1 MAYVRTEKGRDD
13 LYTKLK
19 AAEFLGMTYSCFRYA
34 LTVGD
39 IEQGDIQS
47 GQRRYYSL
55 EQLKCMKAALE
66 YDARKKAEKQLT
78 TNQKGKK

>member
-19 AAEFLGMTYSCFRYA
+19 AAEFLGMTYACFRYRTA
-34 LTVGD
+34 VGD
-39 IEQGDIQS
+39 LEQGDIQS

-55 EQLKCMKAALE
+55 EQLGCMKAALE
-66 YDARKKAEKQLT
+66 YDARKKAEKQL
-78 TNQKGKK
+78 NNNHQGGR